1 MYLKTPI
8 NKEQFKSILQ
18 AYINNESIEDVKK
31 LLDNP
36 KNNEWRSKMEGQ

>member
-1 MYLKTPI
+1 MYLKTSI
-8 NKEQFKSILQ
+8 NKEQFKDILQ
-18 AYINNESIEDVKK
+18 AYTKNESIGNVKK